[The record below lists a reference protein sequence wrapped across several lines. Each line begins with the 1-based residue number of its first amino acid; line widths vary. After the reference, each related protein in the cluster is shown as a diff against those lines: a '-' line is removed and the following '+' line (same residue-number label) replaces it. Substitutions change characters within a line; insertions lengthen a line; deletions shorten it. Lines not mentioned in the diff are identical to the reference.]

1 MNLLKKYIKKTLSK
15 FDLKLIVKSK
25 NQSNRDVLIRLIN
38 KLKIDYVLD
47 VGANVGQFAKE
58 LRDLNYNKKI
68 ISFEPVSDTY
78 EVLLVNS
85 RKDKDW
91 KIYERCCL
99 GEFDGYIDVN
109 ISSYSKSSSVLNFTN
124 LHSNAKPS
132 AIMIKKEKVKI
143 QKLDT
148 IVQNLDLENKNIL
161 LKLDAQGYEGKI
173 LDGAEKILKKID
185 IIVCEMSLQE
195 VYAGQELFKEIIEKL
210 NRYNFKIA
218 SLENGFFDKNSDY
231 LLQIDAIFIK

>member
-1 MNLLKKYIKKTLSK
+1 
-15 FDLKLIVKSK
+15 
-25 NQSNRDVLIRLIN
+25 
-38 KLKIDYVLD
+38 
-47 VGANVGQFAKE
+47 
-58 LRDLNYNKKI
+58 
-68 ISFEPVSDTY
+68 
-78 EVLLVNS
+78 
-85 RKDKDW
+85 
-91 KIYERCCL
+91 
-99 GEFDGYIDVN
+99 
-109 ISSYSKSSSVLNFTN
+109 
-124 LHSNAKPS
+124 
-132 AIMIKKEKVKI
+132 MIKKEKVKI